1 MDWGA
6 FGLAPL
12 GFDIGYLS
20 LSERED
26 FDVLLK
32 TYVEAAQ
39 CSRPH
44 AIVGARIVAVY
55 TIVTKAELV
64 LAKAAA
70 TPGALAGKYRHP
82 TVAPTLRS
90 LQRLFPQVE
99 SLLSPD
105 SILRG

>member
-1 MDWGA
+1 M
-6 FGLAPL
+6 
-12 GFDIGYLS
+12 
-20 LSERED
+20 
-26 FDVLLK
+26 
-32 TYVEAAQ
+32 
-39 CSRPH
+39 PH

-55 TIVTKAELV
+55 AIVTKAELV